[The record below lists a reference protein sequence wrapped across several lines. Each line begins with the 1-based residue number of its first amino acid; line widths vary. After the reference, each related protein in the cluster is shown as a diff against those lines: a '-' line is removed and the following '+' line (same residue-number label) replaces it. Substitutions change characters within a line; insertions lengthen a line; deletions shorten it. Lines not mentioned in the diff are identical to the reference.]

1 MDQGCEDERRDGA
14 VETND
19 KKGED
24 KKEDKGWTEKGFGDE
39 DGLDHADDRNDQ
51 EIDRKGQGLTTTDDV
66 PLAGTSTST
75 ERADVV
81 RSTSPPTEA
90 AKGAW
95 SHPLANTAEI
105 VLDDSQV

>member
-1 MDQGCEDERRDGA
+1 M
-14 VETND
+14 VEADD

-24 KKEDKGWTEKGFGDE
+24 KKSDKGGTGKEYGDE
-39 DGLDHADDRNDQ
+39 DRLDHADDGHDQ
-51 EIDRKGQGLTTTDDV
+51 ETDRKRRGLTATDND
-66 PLAGTSTST
+66 PLAGTSMST

-95 SHPLANTAEI
+95 SRSLANTAEI
-105 VLDDSQV
+105 VLDDSQA